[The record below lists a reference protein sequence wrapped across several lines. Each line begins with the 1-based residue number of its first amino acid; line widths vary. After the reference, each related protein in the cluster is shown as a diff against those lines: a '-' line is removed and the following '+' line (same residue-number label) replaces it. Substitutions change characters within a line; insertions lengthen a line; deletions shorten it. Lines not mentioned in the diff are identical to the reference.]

1 MKSILK
7 ISCLSAVSIAA
18 LASCQKEMTPT
29 VAPEQPSA
37 KSYTLTVDATK
48 GDDVK
53 ALSLDGQALNV
64 KWAATDQVSVFPE
77 SWATPAMG
85 TLTAAA
91 SETGSTTLTGA
102 VTGAA
107 EGNTLNFLFPRAEW
121 NYTGQKGILLS
132 DENSIEKK
140 YDYAAAQVTVS
151 EVDGTTITTNTA
163 NFTSQ
168 QAIVKFRLTDGVS
181 PVAVNSLTISA
192 NSGKLVTNKSYRG
205 LEPKTYYS
213 GDGYYTV
220 DAGSGGFNDDEV
232 HNKLVDNKLNTKWCQ
247 NKPDGGWYIEFH
259 TASAIQVDGYMLRT
273 GNDTRGQSNRNPTD
287 WVLKA
292 KKNSGDSWTVI
303 DTKVNNNDLPNE
315 NNTETYFDVAT
326 PGEYRYFRLEISNNR
341 GNGGAMQLSEMRLF
355 KYAGFGQGTSY
366 GNITVTPGAAASELT
381 VALRN
386 ENAGADKYTLT
397 AYVDGGGKYTFTNE
411 NSVLFENGK
420 YYDIRVP
427 MNATKVSSISLNKSS
442 FFLIVG
448 GTTETLSVTYVS
460 PSDAVDKTVTWSSD
474 DTSVATVDAATG
486 VVTAVAA
493 GTTTIKAT
501 AHDGGGTF
509 KSCTV
514 SVYPAGAIVW
524 SEGNYGEERSYSGST
539 PYTNSGISVTMSGNS
554 VFGVNYWGS
563 AQMVCSSY
571 GDKGNFVFSNSLG
584 KSFKTIVINP
594 EYRYAWSSATFGT
607 GWTYEEGDY
616 MTGTGCKLTWSG
628 NAATVPLFN
637 EPSYLEQ
644 ETVKSFIFILE

>member
-1 MKSILK
+1 
-7 ISCLSAVSIAA
+7 
-18 LASCQKEMTPT
+18 
-29 VAPEQPSA
+29 
-37 KSYTLTVDATK
+37 
-48 GDDVK
+48 
-53 ALSLDGQALNV
+53 
-64 KWAATDQVSVFPE
+64 
-77 SWATPAMG
+77 
-85 TLTAAA
+85 
-91 SETGSTTLTGA
+91 
-102 VTGAA
+102 
-107 EGNTLNFLFPRAEW
+107 
-121 NYTGQKGILLS
+121 
-132 DENSIEKK
+132 
-140 YDYAAAQVTVS
+140 
-151 EVDGTTITTNTA
+151 
-163 NFTSQ
+163 
-168 QAIVKFRLTDGVS
+168 
-181 PVAVNSLTISA
+181 
-192 NSGKLVTNKSYRG
+192 
-205 LEPKTYYS
+205 
-213 GDGYYTV
+213 
-220 DAGSGGFNDDEV
+220 
-232 HNKLVDNKLNTKWCQ
+232 
-247 NKPDGGWYIEFH
+247 
-259 TASAIQVDGYMLRT
+259 
-273 GNDTRGQSNRNPTD
+273 
-287 WVLKA
+287 
-292 KKNSGDSWTVI
+292 
-303 DTKVNNNDLPNE
+303 
-315 NNTETYFDVAT
+315 
-326 PGEYRYFRLEISNNR
+326 
-341 GNGGAMQLSEMRLF
+341 MQLSEMRLF